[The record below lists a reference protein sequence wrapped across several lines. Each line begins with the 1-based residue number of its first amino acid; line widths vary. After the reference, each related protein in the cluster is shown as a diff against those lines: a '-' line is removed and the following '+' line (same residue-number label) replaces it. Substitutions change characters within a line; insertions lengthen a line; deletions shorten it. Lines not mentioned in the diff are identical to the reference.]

1 MIKRDS
7 TVELRLV
14 RVDRTVNDKTVIAEG
29 LVAGERVV
37 VDGQLR
43 LSNGTR
49 VNVQPSGE
57 TQAPKAQTTPLAE
70 R

>member
-1 MIKRDS
+1 
-7 TVELRLV
+7 
-14 RVDRTVNDKTVIAEG
+14 VNDKTVIAEG
-29 LVAGERVV
+29 LVAGDRVV

-57 TQAPKAQTTPLAE
+57 TQAPKAQTTPVAE